1 MEGFGSVLVPDS
13 QAFLNIPSSNATESR
28 PSQRKQSQA
37 KDVLLAKGVFVA
49 VLLAQDMASETGSVC
64 ALEAVQ

>member
-28 PSQRKQSQA
+28 PSQRKQRQA
-37 KDVLLAKGVFVA
+37 KDVLAKGVVVS
-49 VLLAQDMASETGSVC
+49 VLRHGTASETDGVR

>member
-28 PSQRKQSQA
+28 PSQRKQRQA
-37 KDVLLAKGVFVA
+37 KDILTKRVVELRSMRLK
-49 VLLAQDMASETGSVC
+49 S
-64 ALEAVQ
+64 

>member
-37 KDVLLAKGVFVA
+37 KPAVDRNWLLLPLVKIATYLFP
-49 VLLAQDMASETGSVC
+49 
-64 ALEAVQ
+64 

>member
-28 PSQRKQSQA
+28 PSQRKQRQA

-49 VLLAQDMASETGSVC
+49 VLLARDMASETSSVC

>member
-13 QAFLNIPSSNATESR
+13 QAFLNIPSSNATESW
-28 PSQRKQSQA
+28 PSQRKQRQA
-37 KDVLLAKGVFVA
+37 KDVLAKGVVVA
-49 VLLAQDMASETGSVC
+49 VLSRHGTASETDGVR